1 LLVLVKRD
9 VEVEFEDNLLTVK
22 TKQVNK
28 SEDKNKMVKLFI
40 RVFLK
45 DNLLDHLQLQM
56 M

>member
-1 LLVLVKRD
+1 MLS
-9 VEVEFEDNLLTVK
+9 
-22 TKQVNK
+22 K
-28 SEDKNKMVKLFI
+28 SPNGEVKLFI